1 MREPEFIDMDVAFR
15 INLYRCQIESD
26 EPDCDLNELNHDT
39 NELDSDLNELNHD
52 INELDSDLNELNHD
66 INELNKSYND
76 SKTDLEVRVSE
87 IIRKNPNLTQKALG
101 EALSV
106 SVSTVKRVMTKMQH
120 EGKVIHEGSH
130 RNGKWI
136 LKEWR

>member
-1 MREPEFIDMDVAFR
+1 MEVVT
-15 INLYRCQIESD
+15 IEVD
-26 EPDCDLNELNHDT
+26 ELNCDLNELNHDT
-39 NELDSDLNELNHD
+39 NELDCDLND
-52 INELDSDLNELNHD
+52 
-66 INELNKSYND
+66 LNKSYND
-76 SKTDLEVRVSE
+76 PKTDLEVRVSE

-101 EALSV
+101 EALSI
-106 SVSTVKRVMTKMQH
+106 SVSTVKRILAKMQH

>member
-1 MREPEFIDMDVAFR
+1 MQAMQEYGLREPEFIDMDVAFR

-39 NELDSDLNELNHD
+39 
-52 INELDSDLNELNHD
+52 NELDSDLNELNHD

>member
-1 MREPEFIDMDVAFR
+1 MQAMQEYGLREPEFIDMDVAFR

-39 NELDSDLNELNHD
+39 
-52 INELDSDLNELNHD
+52 
-66 INELNKSYND
+66 NELNKSYND